1 MRFRGKAR
9 MGALAAVMVIL
20 AAACG
25 GGDDSEEAAE
35 PAATESADTSES
47 TSSTTTAPIPEGGAS
62 VEGIQLSAIVFGAD
76 GHVTVTNTSD
86 AEVSL
91 DGLWLCNRPAYVA
104 LAGSL
109 APDASID
116 IAAADMGGLSADGG
130 EAGLYT
136 DDAFGSSDAMIDYVS
151 WGGGGG
157 RASVAVDA
165 GLWPEG
171 VTVSPTAELIELFG
185 VPGDPEAWS

>member
-1 MRFRGKAR
+1 MRFRGATH
-9 MGALAAVMVIL
+9 MVALAVVVL

-25 GGDDSEEAAE
+25 GGDDSEGAAE
-35 PAATESADTSES
+35 PAVTELPDTVES
-47 TSSTTTAPIPEGGAS
+47 TSSTTTAPIPDGGAS
-62 VEGIQLSAIVFGAD
+62 VGGVQLSAIVFGAD
-76 GHVTVTNTSD
+76 GHVTVTNTSE

-104 LAGSL
+104 LSGSL
-109 APDASID
+109 APDASIE
-116 IAAADMGGLSADGG
+116 IPASDMGGLSADGG

-136 DDAFGSSDAMIDYVS
+136 ESSFGSPDAMIDYVA

-157 RASVAVDA
+157 RAGVAVDA